1 MVPLRR
7 SMPGNEI
14 GLSGRLVVERN
25 AGWKYM
31 RATERVSVHQS
42 LREHEGKGTVGC
54 LFFLLVAAI
63 VIFLVVRVGPAY
75 YANKSLEADVRTE
88 ASRAGANFLS
98 DESIIKN
105 VLDLARR
112 NEIRIKRENVK
123 LERFAG
129 QMFITIEYS
138 VPVDLIVT
146 ERTMDFKIK
155 ASSFIGRL

>member
-1 MVPLRR
+1 
-7 SMPGNEI
+7 
-14 GLSGRLVVERN
+14 
-25 AGWKYM
+25 M
-31 RATERVSVHQS
+31 RVTERVSVHQS

-63 VIFLVVRVGPAY
+63 VIFLVVRVGPVY

-138 VPVDLIVT
+138 IPVDLIVT
-146 ERTMDFKIK
+146 ERTMNFKIK